1 MIVVYGFWTSAPDST
16 LWLSTREGALHSSDQ
31 GKNWEHALGGLPP
44 REILNVRT
52 HDAAAQR
59 LLATG
64 LHTRTVFES
73 KDGGVNWQK
82 TPQSIV
88 SIRAAM
94 NYQGRILAAT
104 SHNGLLLEK
113 RNEVAEQARPNQIT
127 SGASS
132 AASQ

>member
-1 MIVVYGFWTSAPDST
+1 M
-16 LWLSTREGALHSSDQ
+16 WLSTREGALHSSDQ
-31 GKNWEHALGGLPP
+31 GKTWEHALGGLPP
-44 REILNVRT
+44 REILWV
-52 HDAAAQR
+52 HYDAVAQR

-73 KDGGVNWQK
+73 KDGGMNWQQ

-113 RNEVAEQARPNQIT
+113 RDEVAEQARPTQMT
-127 SGASS
+127 SSTSS